1 MTSGGCE
8 VDVGPRSNNVLD
20 SIIERSNDSQDSW
33 GSQDRQ
39 YSTSLVRNSLYHLLH
54 TSWLMGNAPLRHL
67 ASTRLGDEARHTVD
81 HSCLPTTL
89 SDLGTTLMLW
99 PLPCDQ
105 KKQRCTYYFKLC
117 ISLLCRSSSNGLHGT
132 LEMNVTVGKET
143 ITVQVL
149 PNDKS
154 PDDLILS
161 KVKAAKKEVRKN
173 SDST

>member
-1 MTSGGCE
+1 M
-8 VDVGPRSNNVLD
+8 
-20 SIIERSNDSQDSW
+20 
-33 GSQDRQ
+33 
-39 YSTSLVRNSLYHLLH
+39 
-54 TSWLMGNAPLRHL
+54 
-67 ASTRLGDEARHTVD
+67 
-81 HSCLPTTL
+81 
-89 SDLGTTLMLW
+89 
-99 PLPCDQ
+99 
-105 KKQRCTYYFKLC
+105 
-117 ISLLCRSSSNGLHGT
+117 LCRSSSNGLHGT